1 MEALSP
7 SRPLKASIR
16 LVAVGALAVAA
27 CVLVSTSAIDPG
39 SASAAVS
46 GCGSTPYSYAGTQTK
61 LGTHGIAATVT
72 VEREAVVASGHVAGW
87 IGVGGPGKGAN
98 GTDAWIQI
106 GLNAV
111 PGRGNVIYVEAWIP
125 GQGQVYKQLDAVPV
139 GQQVRLAV
147 LEVKGQPG
155 TWRAWVDGRPVTD
168 PVVLRGS
175 ERGTWQADAL
185 GESWRSGS
193 QVCNSYAYRF
203 ENVRYATAAGG
214 VWKRLAGTVSLQDP
228 GYKLVRQ
235 AAGGFVVKS

>member
-1 MEALSP
+1 MA
-7 SRPLKASIR
+7 RIR
-16 LVAVGALAVAA
+16 LVAFGALAVAA
-27 CVLVSTSAIDPG
+27 CVFVSTSAIDPG
-39 SASAAVS
+39 SANAAAN
-46 GCGSTPYSYAGTQTK
+46 GCGSTPYSYAGVETN

-72 VEREAVVASGHVAGW
+72 VARAAVVTSGHVAGW

-98 GTDAWIQI
+98 GTNAWIQI
-106 GLNAV
+106 GLNAE
-111 PGRGNVIYVEAWIP
+111 PGRDNVIYAEAWIP
-125 GQGQVYKQLDAVPV
+125 GRGQVYKELGEAPT
-139 GQQVRLAV
+139 GQHVRLAI

-214 VWKRLAGTVSLQDP
+214 VWRSVAGTVSLQDP
-228 GYKLVRQ
+228 GYEVVSQ
-235 AAGGFVVKS
+235 AADAFVATSVAS

>member
-1 MEALSP
+1 MA
-7 SRPLKASIR
+7 RIR
-16 LVAVGALAVAA
+16 LVAFGALAIAGCA
-27 CVLVSTSAIDPG
+27 LVSTSAIDPG
-39 SASAAVS
+39 SANAAVS
-46 GCGSTPYSYAGTQTK
+46 GCGSTPYSYAGIETN

-72 VEREAVVASGHVAGW
+72 VQRASVVASGHVAGW

-98 GTDAWIQI
+98 GSDAWIQI
-106 GLNAV
+106 GLNAE
-111 PGRGNVIYVEAWIP
+111 PGRGNVIYAEAWIP
-125 GQGQVYKQLDAVPV
+125 GRGQVYKELGAVPV
-139 GQQVRLAV
+139 GKQVRLAV

-155 TWRAWVDGRPVTD
+155 TWRAWVDGRPVTA
-168 PVVLRGS
+168 PVALRGS
-175 ERGTWQADAL
+175 GGGTWQGDAL